1 MSASKKKH
9 PFDFKT
15 QYGLGFDPQD
25 DEIVVDFFCGGG
37 GAGTGLEMGLGR
49 KVNVAKNHSAKAI
62 SMHTIN
68 HPGAKHFTT
77 DVFDGDPDTEC
88 GGKAVGWFH
97 MSPDCTHHSQ
107 AAGGQP
113 RKREIRNLSWIG
125 LKWAGKKK
133 PRVISLENVKQI
145 LQWGRL
151 IAKRDKATGRV
162 IKLGGAI
169 AAPGEVVPVDQQFLI
184 PDPKQRGR
192 TWRRFVALLEGMG
205 YVVEWKVIKACDF
218 GAPTSRERLF
228 MLARCDGQPIVWPE
242 PTHAKKPAKAQ
253 KPWRTAAE
261 CIDFSDLGKS
271 IFGRKKDLA
280 PATLRRVAKGMKK
293 FVIDNAT
300 PFIVP
305 IANWS
310 GETVQSA
317 NQPLRTV
324 NSYPRGGAFS
334 VVSPVI
340 APATHQGSDRINDPL
355 EPLPTVTCANRG
367 ELTLISPT
375 LVQTGYGERDGQEPR
390 VPGLDQPLG
399 TVVAGGVKHAL
410 TSAVLVGAG
419 GPEYS
424 GKPTAADQPVGS
436 LLAQNHRGIAAA
448 SLVQLGNGDK
458 AGAAPRTADL
468 HDPLGTIMASG
479 GKYGV
484 AAAHLVKFRFD
495 DAGKPLDEPLPTI
508 TSGGNYQRPAGAAHA
523 MGIATA
529 FMAQMNGGFNTTAAK
544 SLEDPMTTV
553 TNTGSQQQ
561 LVTATLVTNTTGHA
575 PSDIEGPVPTLT
587 TGQHH
592 MLATAHLLHLRG
604 NCDARDSADP
614 LHTVSAGGTHHGLVT
629 AFMERQF
636 GASVG
641 QDLDEPAPTIT
652 AGGGGKSSLVS
663 FELSPEH
670 EEGALRVA
678 AFLIS
683 YYGTENMS
691 GCDQPA
697 PTITTKDRLGL
708 VTVMVKGTPYVIV
721 DIRLRMLQPA
731 ELYQAQGFP
740 TDYII
745 THGADGKPFT
755 KTEQVHMCGNSVS
768 PPPMAALARAN
779 DPWRTNVQHQVAA

>member
-1 MSASKKKH
+1 MSAQQKKH

-15 QYGLGFDPQD
+15 QYGLGFNPQD

-37 GAGTGLEMGLGR
+37 GAGTGLEIGLGR
-49 KVNVAKNHSAKAI
+49 AVNVAKNHSPQAI

-77 DVFDGDPDTEC
+77 DVFEGDPDTEC

-113 RKREIRNLSWIG
+113 RKREIRNLSWVG
-125 LKWAGKKK
+125 LKWAGKKR

-162 IKLGGAI
+162 VKLDGNI
-169 AAPGEVVPVDQQFLI
+169 AAPGEVVPVGQQFLI

-192 TWRRFVALLEGMG
+192 TWRRFVALLKGMG

-228 MLARCDGQPIVWPE
+228 MIARCDGQPIVWPE
-242 PTHAKKPAKAQ
+242 PTHAKNPTKGQLKW
-253 KPWRTAAE
+253 KTAAD

-293 FVIDNAT
+293 FVIDSAA

-310 GETVQSA
+310 GEAVQSA
-317 NQPLRTV
+317 DEPLRTIT
-324 NSYPRGGAFS
+324 SYPKGGAFS
-334 VVSPVI
+334 MVSPII
-340 APATHQGSDRINDPL
+340 APATHQGSERINDPL

-367 ELTLISPT
+367 ELTLISP
-375 LVQTGYGERDGQEPR
+375 LM
-390 VPGLDQPLG
+390 
-399 TVVAGGVKHAL
+399 
-410 TSAVLVGAG
+410 VGAG

-424 GKPTAADQPVGS
+424 GKPVGLDQPVGT
-436 LLAQNHRGIAAA
+436 LMTQNHRALA
-448 SLVQLGNGDK
+448 SACIVQ
-458 AGAAPRTADL
+458 AGHGEGSGANKRRSHGVNDMCGPI
-468 HDPLGTIMASG
+468 GTVTASG
-479 GKYGV
+479 GGQSV
-484 AAAHLVKFRFD
+484 
-495 DAGKPLDEPLPTI
+495 
-508 TSGGNYQRPAGAAHA
+508 S
-523 MGIATA
+523 TA
-529 FMAQMNGGFNTTAAK
+529 VMIQANGGFNTTHAK
-544 SLEDPMTTV
+544 GMDEPMTTV

-561 LVTATLVTNTTGHA
+561 LAVANLV
-575 PSDIEGPVPTLT
+575 
-587 TGQHH
+587 
-592 MLATAHLLHLRG
+592 HLRG
-604 NCDARDSADP
+604 NCDARDVNDP
-614 LHTVSAGGTHHGLVT
+614 LHTISAGSQHHGLVS
-629 AFMERQF
+629 AFMERAF
-636 GASVG
+636 GGSVG
-641 QDLDEPAPTIT
+641 QGLKEPAPTIT

-663 FELSPEH
+663 LTLSPEH
-670 EEGALRVA
+670 EAGALRVA

-683 YYGTENMS
+683 YYGTENIS
-691 GCDQPA
+691 ACDSPA
-697 PTITTKDRLGL
+697 PTITTKDRLAM

-721 DIRLRMLQPA
+721 DICLRMLKPS
-731 ELYQAQGFP
+731 ELYKAQGFP
-740 TDYII
+740 TDYVIS
-745 THGADGKPFT
+745 HGADGKPFT
-755 KTEQVHMCGNSVS
+755 KTQQVHMCGNSVS

-779 DPWRTNVQHQVAA
+779 DPWRTEQRQARAA

>member
-1 MSASKKKH
+1 MAH
-9 PFDFKT
+9 RPLNTLTDFKT
-15 QYGLGFDPQD
+15 QYSFGFSKQD

-49 KVNVAKNHSAKAI
+49 KVSVAKNHSAKAI

-97 MSPDCTHHSQ
+97 MSPDCTHYSQ

-145 LQWGRL
+145 LQWGPL
-151 IAKRDKATGRV
+151 IAKRDKETGRA
-162 IKLGGAI
+162 IKLVTVLNAKGKEVI
-169 AAPGEVVPVDQQFLI
+169 EKVVAAPDEVVPVRQQFLV
-184 PDPKQRGR
+184 PDPKRRGT
-192 TWRRFVALLEGMG
+192 TWRRFVQLLEGMG
-205 YVVEWKVIKACDF
+205 YTVEWRVIKACDF

-228 MLARCDGQPIVWPE
+228 MIARCDGQPIVWPE
-242 PTHAKKPAKAQ
+242 PTHAKKPAKGQQ
-253 KPWRTAAE
+253 KYRTAAE

-271 IFGRKKDLA
+271 IFGRKDELA
-280 PATLRRVAKGMKK
+280 DATKRRIAKGMKK
-293 FVIDNAT
+293 FVIDNPT

-310 GETVQSA
+310 TEAVQSM
-317 NQPLRTV
+317 NEPLRTV
-324 NSYPRGGAFS
+324 TSYPKGGSFS

-375 LVQTGYGERDGQEPR
+375 LVQTGYGEREGQQPR
-390 VPGLDQPLG
+390 TQDLDQPLG

-410 TSAVLVGAG
+410 
-419 GPEYS
+419 
-424 GKPTAADQPVGS
+424 
-436 LLAQNHRGIAAA
+436 
-448 SLVQLGNGDK
+448 
-458 AGAAPRTADL
+458 
-468 HDPLGTIMASG
+468 
-479 GKYGV
+479 

-495 DAGKPLDEPLPTI
+495 DEGKALDEPLPTI

-523 MGIATA
+523 MGVATA
-529 FMAQMNGGFNTTAAK
+529 FMAQMNGGFNTTDAK
-544 SLEDPMTTV
+544 SLNDPMTTV

-561 LVTATLVTNTTGHA
+561 LVTA
-575 PSDIEGPVPTLT
+575 S
-587 TGQHH
+587 
-592 MLATAHLLHLRG
+592 LLHLRG
-604 NCDARDSADP
+604 NCDARAVDDP
-614 LHTVSAGGTHHGLVT
+614 LHTVSAGGTHHGLMT

-641 QDLDEPAPTIT
+641 QALTDPSPTIT

-691 GCDQPA
+691 SCDQPA

-731 ELYQAQGFP
+731 ELYRAQGFP
-740 TDYII
+740 PDYII

-779 DPWRTNVQHQVAA
+779 DPWRAAQSQAVAA

>member
-1 MSASKKKH
+1 MSAQQMKH

-15 QYGLGFDPQD
+15 QYGLGFNPQD
-25 DEIVVDFFCGGG
+25 DEIVADFFCGGG

-49 KVNVAKNHSAKAI
+49 AVNVAKNHSPQAI
-62 SMHTIN
+62 SMHTVN

-125 LKWAGKKK
+125 LKWAGMKR

-162 IKLGGAI
+162 VKLDGNI
-169 AAPGEVVPVDQQFLI
+169 AAPGEVVPVGQQFLI

-228 MLARCDGQPIVWPE
+228 MIARCDGQPIVWPE
-242 PTHAKKPAKAQ
+242 PTHAKNPTKGQQ
-253 KPWRTAAE
+253 KWKTAAD
-261 CIDFSDLGKS
+261 CIDFTDLGKS

-293 FVIDNAT
+293 FVIDSAA

-317 NQPLRTV
+317 DQPLRTV
-324 NSYPRGGAFS
+324 TSYPKGGAFS
-334 VVSPVI
+334 VVSPII

-367 ELTLISPT
+367 KLTLISPT
-375 LVQTGYGERDGQEPR
+375 LIQSGYGERPGQAPR

-399 TVVAGGVKHAL
+399 TVVAGGIKHAL
-410 TSAVLVGAG
+410 TSSILVGAG
-419 GPEYS
+419 GPTYA
-424 GKPTAADQPVGS
+424 GHPVTVDQPVGTLMTRS
-436 LLAQNHRGIAAA
+436 HRAI
-448 SLVQLGNGDK
+448 
-458 AGAAPRTADL
+458 
-468 HDPLGTIMASG
+468 
-479 GKYGV
+479 
-484 AAAHLVKFRFD
+484 AAAHLVKFRFN
-495 DAGKPLDEPLPTI
+495 DAGKALDEPLPTI

-523 MGIATA
+523 MGISTV
-529 FMAQMNGGFNTTAAK
+529 FMAQMNGGFNTTVAK
-544 SLEDPMTTV
+544 DIEDPMTTV

-561 LVTATLVTNTTGHA
+561 LVAANLV
-575 PSDIEGPVPTLT
+575 
-587 TGQHH
+587 
-592 MLATAHLLHLRG
+592 HLRG
-604 NCDARDSADP
+604 NCDARDVNDP
-614 LHTVSAGGTHHGLVT
+614 LHTISAGGQHHGLAS
-629 AFMERQF
+629 AFMERAF
-636 GASVG
+636 GGSVG
-641 QDLDEPAPTIT
+641 QGLDDPAPTIT

-663 FELSPEH
+663 LTLSPEH
-670 EEGALRVA
+670 EAGALRVA

-683 YYGTENMS
+683 YYGTENIS
-691 GCDQPA
+691 ACDSPA
-697 PTITTKDRLGL
+697 PTITTKDRLAM

-721 DIRLRMLQPA
+721 DICLRMLKPS
-731 ELYQAQGFP
+731 ELYKAQGFP
-740 TDYII
+740 ADYII
-745 THGADGKPFT
+745 SHGADGKPFT
-755 KTEQVHMCGNSVS
+755 KTQQVHMCGNSVS
-768 PPPMAALARAN
+768 PPPMAALAQAN
-779 DPWRTNVQHQVAA
+779 DPWKSARLKSAA

>member
-1 MSASKKKH
+1 MSAQQKKH

-15 QYGLGFDPQD
+15 QYGLGFNPQD

-49 KVNVAKNHSAKAI
+49 TVSVAKNHSPAAI
-62 SMHTIN
+62 SMHTVN

-113 RKREIRNLSWIG
+113 RKREILNLSWIG

-145 LQWGRL
+145 LQWGPL
-151 IAKRDKATGRV
+151 VAKRCKTTGRV
-162 IKLGGAI
+162 VKLGGGI
-169 AAPGEVVPVDQQFLI
+169 AAPGEVVPVDQQFLV
-184 PDPKQRGR
+184 PDPARRGQ
-192 TWRRFVALLEGMG
+192 TWAVFVAELERLG
-205 YVVEWKVIKACDF
+205 YAVEWRVIRACDF

-228 MLARCDGQPIVWPE
+228 MIARCDGQPIVWPE
-242 PTHAKKPAKAQ
+242 PTHAKRPAKGQ

-261 CIDFSDLGKS
+261 CIDFADLGKS

-293 FVIDNAT
+293 FVIDNPA

-317 NQPLRTV
+317 NEPLRTV
-324 NSYPRGGAFS
+324 TSYPKGGAFS

-340 APATHQGSDRINDPL
+340 APATHQGSDRINGPL

-375 LVQTGYGERDGQEPR
+375 LIQSGYGEREGQQPR
-390 VPGLDQPLG
+390 VPGIEQPLG

-410 TSAVLVGAG
+410 
-419 GPEYS
+419 
-424 GKPTAADQPVGS
+424 
-436 LLAQNHRGIAAA
+436 
-448 SLVQLGNGDK
+448 
-458 AGAAPRTADL
+458 
-468 HDPLGTIMASG
+468 
-479 GKYGV
+479 
-484 AAAHLVKFRFD
+484 AAAHLVKFRFN
-495 DAGKPLDEPLPTI
+495 DADKALDEPLPTI

-523 MGIATA
+523 MGVSTV
-529 FMAQMNGGFNTTAAK
+529 FMAQMNGGFNTTHAK
-544 SLEDPMTTV
+544 GVDEPMTTV

-561 LVTATLVTNTTGHA
+561 LVAASLV
-575 PSDIEGPVPTLT
+575 
-587 TGQHH
+587 
-592 MLATAHLLHLRG
+592 HLRG
-604 NCDARDSADP
+604 NCDARDVNDP
-614 LHTVSAGGTHHGLVT
+614 LHTISAGGQHHGLVT
-629 AFMERQF
+629 AFMKREF
-636 GASVG
+636 GCSVG
-641 QDLDEPAPTIT
+641 QPLDEPAPTVT
-652 AGGGGKSSLVS
+652 AGGGGKSSVVS
-663 FELSPEH
+663 LKLSPEH
-670 EEGALRVA
+670 EKGALRVA

-683 YYGTENMS
+683 YYGTENVS
-691 GCDQPA
+691 GAGEPA
-697 PTITTKDRLGL
+697 PTITTKDRLAL
-708 VTVMVKGTPYVIV
+708 VTVMVKGTHYVIV
-721 DIRLRMLQPA
+721 DICLRMLKPS
-731 ELYQAQGFP
+731 ELYKAQGFP
-740 TDYII
+740 ADYVI

-755 KTEQVHMCGNSVS
+755 KTQQVHMCGNSVR
-768 PPPMAALARAN
+768 PPPMATLARAN
-779 DPWRTNVQHQVAA
+779 ALWKVLYDEHLAA

>member
-1 MSASKKKH
+1 MSAHQKKH

-15 QYGLGFDPQD
+15 QYGLGFNPQD

-49 KVNVAKNHSAKAI
+49 TVSVAKNHSPAAI
-62 SMHTIN
+62 SMHTVN

-77 DVFDGDPDTEC
+77 DVFDGDPDAEC

-145 LQWGRL
+145 LQWGPL
-151 IAKRDKATGRV
+151 VAKRCRSTGRV
-162 IKLGGAI
+162 VKLGGGI
-169 AAPGEVVPVDQQFLI
+169 AAPGEVVPVDQQFLV
-184 PDPKQRGR
+184 PDPARRGQ
-192 TWRRFVALLEGMG
+192 TWAVFVAELERLG
-205 YVVEWKVIKACDF
+205 YFVEWRVIRACDF

-228 MLARCDGQPIVWPE
+228 MIARCDGQPIVWPE
-242 PTHAKKPAKAQ
+242 PTHAKIPTKGQ
-253 KPWRTAAE
+253 KPWKTAAG

-293 FVIDNAT
+293 FVIDNPA

-317 NQPLRTV
+317 NEPLRTV
-324 NSYPRGGAFS
+324 TSYPKGGAFS

-355 EPLPTVTCANRG
+355 EPLPTVTGANRG

-375 LVQTGYGERDGQEPR
+375 LIQSGYGEREGQQPR
-390 VPGLDQPLG
+390 VPGIEQPLG
-399 TVVAGGVKHAL
+399 NVVAGGVKHAL
-410 TSAVLVGAG
+410 
-419 GPEYS
+419 
-424 GKPTAADQPVGS
+424 
-436 LLAQNHRGIAAA
+436 
-448 SLVQLGNGDK
+448 
-458 AGAAPRTADL
+458 
-468 HDPLGTIMASG
+468 
-479 GKYGV
+479 
-484 AAAHLVKFRFD
+484 AAAHLVKFRFN
-495 DAGKPLDEPLPTI
+495 DAGKALDEPLPTI

-523 MGIATA
+523 MGVSTV
-529 FMAQMNGGFNTTAAK
+529 FMAQMNGGFNTTHSK
-544 SLEDPMTTV
+544 GVDEPMTTV

-561 LVTATLVTNTTGHA
+561 LVAASLV
-575 PSDIEGPVPTLT
+575 
-587 TGQHH
+587 
-592 MLATAHLLHLRG
+592 HLRG
-604 NCDARDSADP
+604 NCDAREVNGP
-614 LHTVSAGGTHHGLVT
+614 LHTVSAGGQHHGLVT

-641 QDLDEPAPTIT
+641 QPLDEPAPTVT
-652 AGGGGKSSLVS
+652 AGGGGKSSVVS
-663 FELSPEH
+663 LRLSPEH

-683 YYGTENMS
+683 Y
-691 GCDQPA
+691 
-697 PTITTKDRLGL
+697 
-708 VTVMVKGTPYVIV
+708 
-721 DIRLRMLQPA
+721 
-731 ELYQAQGFP
+731 
-740 TDYII
+740 
-745 THGADGKPFT
+745 
-755 KTEQVHMCGNSVS
+755 
-768 PPPMAALARAN
+768 
-779 DPWRTNVQHQVAA
+779 

>member
-1 MSASKKKH
+1 MSAHQKKH

-15 QYGLGFDPQD
+15 QYGLGFNPQD

-49 KVNVAKNHSAKAI
+49 TVSVAKNHSPAAI
-62 SMHTIN
+62 SMHTVN
-68 HPGAKHFTT
+68 HPGAKHLTT

-145 LQWGRL
+145 LQWGPL
-151 IAKRDKATGRV
+151 VAKRCKSTGRV
-162 IKLGGAI
+162 VKLGGGI
-169 AAPGEVVPVDQQFLI
+169 AAPGEVVPVDQQFLV
-184 PDPKQRGR
+184 PDPARRGQ
-192 TWRRFVALLEGMG
+192 TWAVFVAELERLG
-205 YVVEWKVIKACDF
+205 YAVEWRVIRACDF

-228 MLARCDGQPIVWPE
+228 MIARCDGQPIVWPE
-242 PTHAKKPAKAQ
+242 PTHAKRPAKGQ

-261 CIDFSDLGKS
+261 CIDFTDLGKS

-293 FVIDNAT
+293 FVIDNPA

-317 NQPLRTV
+317 NEPLRTV
-324 NSYPRGGAFS
+324 TSYPKGGAFS

-375 LVQTGYGERDGQEPR
+375 LIQSGYGEREGQQPR
-390 VPGLDQPLG
+390 VPGIEQPLG

-410 TSAVLVGAG
+410 TSSILVGAG
-419 GPEYS
+419 GPVYA
-424 GKPTAADQPVGS
+424 GKPVAADQPMGT
-436 LLAQNHRGIAAA
+436 LMTQNHRA
-448 SLVQLGNGDK
+448 V
-458 AGAAPRTADL
+458 
-468 HDPLGTIMASG
+468 
-479 GKYGV
+479 
-484 AAAHLVKFRFD
+484 
-495 DAGKPLDEPLPTI
+495 
-508 TSGGNYQRPAGAAHA
+508 
-523 MGIATA
+523 ATA
-529 FMAQMNGGFNTTAAK
+529 FMAQMNGGFNTTHAK
-544 SLEDPMTTV
+544 GADEPMTTI

-561 LVTATLVTNTTGHA
+561 LVTATLITNTTGHG
-575 PSDIEGPVPTLT
+575 PTDLTNPVPTMT

-592 MLATAHLLHLRG
+592 ALVAANLVHLRG
-604 NCDARDSADP
+604 NCDARDPADP
-614 LHTVSAGGTHHGLVT
+614 LHTISAGGQHHGLVT

-641 QDLDEPAPTIT
+641 QPLDEPAPTVT
-652 AGGGGKSSLVS
+652 AGGGGKSSVVS
-663 FELSPEH
+663 LKLSPEH

-683 YYGTENMS
+683 YYGTENVS
-691 GCDQPA
+691 SAGEPA
-697 PTITTKDRLGL
+697 PTITTKDRLAL

-721 DIRLRMLQPA
+721 DICLRMLKPS
-731 ELYQAQGFP
+731 ELYKAQGFP
-740 TDYII
+740 ADYVI

-755 KTEQVHMCGNSVS
+755 KTQQVHMCGNSVS

-779 DPWRTNVQHQVAA
+779 DPWRAGQQQAAAA